1 MRLWRRQFGH
11 PVKCYWFACNNL
23 PGTFYIELTAHFTLG
38 GRLLPMTAMKNSTAC
53 LTLLSQLLLGSE
65 RCDGRNGISGDDL
78 APDWAPEIART
89 VALYARQDFGELW
102 SLATSHHVILR
113 SFPPLL
119 EVMLWQGKQES
130 HWCEN
135 AIAKERA
142 RIERAQ
148 SFLSEICE
156 ELGKAGDVV
165 VIKSLDHWPDLGND
179 LDLYTNAS
187 AADVIVTMR
196 ERFKATLDERSWG
209 DRLAGKWNFVV
220 PGLPELVEVHV
231 SRLGQTGE
239 QVVITD
245 SLVKRSR
252 QVQFGR
258 YSLRVPAPEDRL
270 MICTLQRM
278 YRHFY
283 LRLCDIVDTARLVN
297 SGAIDY
303 EYLKPLA
310 QSAGLWDGL
319 ATYLVTISG
328 YVKFYCGTDLPL
340 PPLVTSA
347 ARFGNELVHFRRK
360 FLRIP
365 IFPQAAKLYFTEW
378 ARLLLNGELG
388 STLRL
393 SLLPGL
399 AAAAALEFKLTGTDK
414 GIW

>member
-1 MRLWRRQFGH
+1 
-11 PVKCYWFACNNL
+11 
-23 PGTFYIELTAHFTLG
+23 
-38 GRLLPMTAMKNSTAC
+38 MTAMINSTAC
-53 LTLLSQLLLGSE
+53 LTLLSQVLLGSE
-65 RCDGRNGISGDDL
+65 RRNGTGGPASEAL

-113 SFPPLL
+113 CFPQLHQ
-119 EVMLWQGKQES
+119 VMLQREKQEAE
-130 HWCEN
+130 WCEN

-142 RIERAQ
+142 RIELAL
-148 SFLSEICE
+148 SFLVGICE

-187 AADVIVTMR
+187 GAEVIAAMR
-196 ERFKATLDERSWG
+196 GRFKATLDERSWG
-209 DRLAGKWNFVV
+209 DRLANKWNFVV

-245 SLVKRSR
+245 SLAKRSR
-252 QVQFGR
+252 QAQFGT
-258 YSLRVPAPEDRL
+258 YTLRVPAPEDRL
-270 MICTLQRM
+270 MISTLQRM

-303 EYLKPLA
+303 EYLEPLA

-319 ATYLVTISG
+319 ATYLVTVSG
-328 YVKFYCGTDLPL
+328 YVKSYSGTDLPL

-347 ARFGNELVHFRRK
+347 ARFGNEMMHFRRK

-365 IFPQAAKLYFTEW
+365 IFPQAAKLYATEW
-378 ARLLLNGELG
+378 ARLLLNGELEN
-388 STLRL
+388 TLRL

-399 AAAAALEFKLTGTDK
+399 AAAAALEFKLSGTDK